1 MEEPSSHAIWQRNL
15 SELGARQRSPGAGSS
30 ATSQGHSPARC
41 ALGLLQI
48 YRAGTLLALIIVRS
62 WHADTDQ
69 GARRGACSPSEG
81 DPPLLV
87 EPR

>member
-1 MEEPSSHAIWQRNL
+1 MQGVMSFITKTPKEERRGMEEPSSHAIWQRNL

-48 YRAGTLLALIIVRS
+48 YRAGTLLALIMVRS

-69 GARRGACSPSEG
+69 GA
-81 DPPLLV
+81 
-87 EPR
+87 